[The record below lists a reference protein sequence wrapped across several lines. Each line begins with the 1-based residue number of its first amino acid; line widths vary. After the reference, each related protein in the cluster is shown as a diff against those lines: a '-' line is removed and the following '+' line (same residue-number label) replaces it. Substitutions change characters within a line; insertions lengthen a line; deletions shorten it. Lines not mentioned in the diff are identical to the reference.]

1 MKIANVDGDS
11 LFWTTWGI
19 SMKFSGKMT
28 ICQYVSYGNIKSH
41 KLDRQC
47 NYFNKPKIENGKT
60 EDRGVSK
67 TSANI

>member
-1 MKIANVDGDS
+1 
-11 LFWTTWGI
+11 
-19 SMKFSGKMT
+19 MKFSGKMT

-60 EDRGVSK
+60 EGRGVSK